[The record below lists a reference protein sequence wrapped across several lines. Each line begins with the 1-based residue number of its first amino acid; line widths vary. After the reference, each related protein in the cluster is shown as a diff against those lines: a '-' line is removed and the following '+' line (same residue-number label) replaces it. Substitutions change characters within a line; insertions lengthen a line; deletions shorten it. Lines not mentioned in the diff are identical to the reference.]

1 MSLQY
6 SFLRDK
12 SIIKNTSIDVA
23 LPQDFKIYRSRFF
36 AILVFFIFF
45 LANSVVAL
53 LPLAFF
59 IKVVISVIIFC
70 AVFYFL
76 YRDVWLLTPSSKV
89 AIRLMGSDIALIS
102 RDGKELNGHVLRSS
116 LVTPAMTI
124 LNVAYTGKMR
134 IDSVVI
140 FPDSMDAE
148 RFRELRVLLKWG
160 SASVN

>member
-1 MSLQY
+1 
-6 SFLRDK
+6 
-12 SIIKNTSIDVA
+12 
-23 LPQDFKIYRSRFF
+23 
-36 AILVFFIFF
+36 
-45 LANSVVAL
+45 
-53 LPLAFF
+53 
-59 IKVVISVIIFC
+59 
-70 AVFYFL
+70 
-76 YRDVWLLTPSSKV
+76 
-89 AIRLMGSDIALIS
+89 MGSDIALIS